1 MVEGHGNRTPSF
13 FYAHILDVRTA
24 GGTVIAAA
32 LYAPSSPSPK
42 RGVGGKYERSM
53 GESPDA
59 ALE

>member
-1 MVEGHGNRTPSF
+1 MATEHPPF

-24 GGTVIAAA
+24 CGTVIAAA
-32 LYAPSSPSPK
+32 LCAPSSLRLK

-53 GESPDA
+53 GESPDV